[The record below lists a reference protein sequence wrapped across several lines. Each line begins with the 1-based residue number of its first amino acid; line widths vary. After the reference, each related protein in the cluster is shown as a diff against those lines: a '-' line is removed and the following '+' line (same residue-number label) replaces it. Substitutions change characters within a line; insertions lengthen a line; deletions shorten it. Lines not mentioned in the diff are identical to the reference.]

1 MSFPFK
7 IIKSPQGFTRRD
19 AEALCAVIK
28 YYWAKRHRTVDTY
41 IEEVA
46 IKGSEGSIARI
57 AYYPRSNMING
68 LPESMR

>member
-1 MSFPFK
+1 MPFPFK

-41 IEEVA
+41 IEELA
-46 IKGSEGSIARI
+46 TKKSEESIAKT
-57 AYYPRSNMING
+57 AYFPRSNMING